1 MHPLLLQSLFPLL
14 LITSF
19 LSVKVELSLGQD
31 NEQYANCGEDINCGG
46 VGGITY
52 PFWGVN
58 RANYCGLPGFEVKC
72 VDNNPMINMSNINYR
87 ILKMNSIASSVTVAR
102 QDYWETICPR
112 TYVNT
117 NINFSLFSYTSEVTN
132 LTFYYGCNT
141 SVPGLTSSSQ
151 VCSTN
156 NGNITVSYATQSPPS
171 DPVANGTCK
180 NGVIVPFFRTAVV
193 ALEANRMTIG
203 EAVDGGSELD
213 LEIDDDRCNR
223 CVESGG
229 KCGLNTTNG
238 GFSCFCHDRAYAT
251 ICNTTSLG
259 RQGWSAKT
267 GVGNWEFCAM

>member
-19 LSVKVELSLGQD
+19 LSVNVELSLGQD

-72 VDNNPMINMSNINYR
+72 VDNAPMINMSNINYR

-102 QDYWETICPR
+102 QDYWETICPL

-117 NINFSLFSYTSEVTN
+117 NINFSLFSYTSGVTN

-141 SVPGLTSSSQ
+141 SVPGLTSSS
-151 VCSTN
+151 N
-156 NGNITVSYATQSPPS
+156 PPS
-171 DPVANGTCK
+171 DPVATGACK
-180 NGVIVPFFRTAVV
+180 NGVTVPVFTTAVV
-193 ALEANRMTIG
+193 ALEANQMTIG

-213 LEIDDDRCNR
+213 LEIDDDQCNR

-238 GFSCFCHDRAYAT
+238 GFSCFCHDQAYAT

-267 GVGNWEFCAM
+267 GVGNWEFCAI